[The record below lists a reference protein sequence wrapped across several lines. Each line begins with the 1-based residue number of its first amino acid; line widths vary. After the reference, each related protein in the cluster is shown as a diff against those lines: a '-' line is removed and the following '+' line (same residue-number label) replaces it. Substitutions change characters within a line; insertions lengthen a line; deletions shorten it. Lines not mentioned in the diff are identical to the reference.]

1 MTGTDDEPPD
11 DIERLIQEV
20 LAELGYSGDAAV
32 VARKVKRLNLGLPAE
47 DEFSVICAWLGRCRL
62 VHKLDQAQAPLSSR
76 DTFQVPDLL
85 AAFDK
90 GGPVLIEVK
99 SKKSPTLSLRPDYLG
114 RLQAYAYLVGRPL
127 LIAWKFHSIW
137 TLFDARHLQLAR
149 TNFNISH
156 ERAMKE
162 NLLGLLAGDVAYV
175 LRPGAGV
182 HFDLAKEELIGVEGD
197 AANFTETWKMRVS
210 EVFFTDG
217 DGARRSDLHGE
228 TQQLLATWDLE
239 TVEDHSPTSIRKS
252 FIVADGGVQFAHV
265 ALVHLLTWEGGRTG
279 PPPWRQLLQAPKI
292 TRTIDDFGRALDRAL
307 GEKVVRYVFH
317 QQPQTTPDFIL
328 SEDDAAAPGG
338 AAATA

>member
-1 MTGTDDEPPD
+1 MTGADDEPPD

-20 LAELGYSGDAAV
+20 LTELGYSGDAAA

-85 AAFDK
+85 AAFEE

-99 SKKSPTLSLRPDYLG
+99 SKKSPKLSFRPDYLG
-114 RLQAYAYLVGRPL
+114 RLQAYAALVGRPL
-127 LIAWKFHSIW
+127 LIAWKFHSLW

-149 TNFNISH
+149 TNFNITH

-162 NLLGLLAGDVAYV
+162 NLLGVLAGDVAYV

-182 HFDLAKEELIGVEGD
+182 HFEFAKEELISVGGD
-197 AANFTETWKMRVS
+197 AENFTETWQMRVS

-217 DGARRSDLHGE
+217 DGARRGDLHGE
-228 TQQLLATWDLE
+228 TQQLLATWDLQTDE
-239 TVEDHSPTSIRKS
+239 AHSPTSVRKS
-252 FIVADGGVQFAHV
+252 FVAGDGGVQFAHV
-265 ALVHLLTWEGGRTG
+265 ALVHLLNWEGGGTG
-279 PPPWRQLLQAPKI
+279 PPSWRQLLQAPKI
-292 TRTIDDFGRALDRAL
+292 TRTIEDFGRALQRGL

-317 QQPQTTPDFIL
+317 QQPQTARDL
-328 SEDDAAAPGG
+328 LRAEEEVAAPGG
-338 AAATA
+338 AATDA